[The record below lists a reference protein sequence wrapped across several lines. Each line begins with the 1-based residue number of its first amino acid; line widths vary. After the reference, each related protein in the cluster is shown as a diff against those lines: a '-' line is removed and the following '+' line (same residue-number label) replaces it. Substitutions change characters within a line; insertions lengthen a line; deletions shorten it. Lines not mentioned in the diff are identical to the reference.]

1 MMYSAMVHPPLRF
14 TIFHE
19 FNNGGEN
26 NFVSNIKGNI
36 VNLLATSNTVFTPKK
51 TSTLDENC
59 PRFIFKSNFSSAW
72 KIKFEELK
80 S

>member
-1 MMYSAMVHPPLRF
+1 MYSALVHPPLRF

-36 VNLLATSNTVFTPKK
+36 VNLLATSKTVITPKK
-51 TSTLDENC
+51 TPTLDENLST
-59 PRFIFKSNFSSAW
+59 FYFK
-72 KIKFEELK
+72 K
-80 S
+80 